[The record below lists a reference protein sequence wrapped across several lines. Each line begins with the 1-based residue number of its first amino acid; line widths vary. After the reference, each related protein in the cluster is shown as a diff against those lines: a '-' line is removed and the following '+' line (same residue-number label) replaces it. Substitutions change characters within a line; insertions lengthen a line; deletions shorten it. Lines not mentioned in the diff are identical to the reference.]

1 MRKFHWRDPMTI
13 GLLANALFLFT
24 NGIDGFPEL
33 VKGLLLGVAL
43 TGMLLGLYGR
53 NHDLQALKLK
63 KREMYQKFFGHFQ

>member
-24 NGIDGFPEL
+24 NGVGGFPEL
-33 VKGLLLGVAL
+33 VKGLLLGIAL

-53 NHDLQALKLK
+53 NHDLQALKQK
-63 KREMYQKFFGHFQ
+63 KRAVYQKFFGHFQ